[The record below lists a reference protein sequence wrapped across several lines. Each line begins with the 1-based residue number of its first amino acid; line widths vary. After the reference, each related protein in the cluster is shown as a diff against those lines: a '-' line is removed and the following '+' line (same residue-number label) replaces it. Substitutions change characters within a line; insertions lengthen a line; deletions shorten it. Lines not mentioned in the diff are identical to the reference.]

1 VQDPRRRGTRE
12 MFSSGG
18 VRMSRVR
25 HSGRPTSFGSDSP
38 AEGGVRNRAYR
49 PDQVWQL
56 DFTEF
61 ETTVGGT
68 FDGDRS
74 PTPGPAARRPL
85 HL

>member
-1 VQDPRRRGTRE
+1 MIIGPPPKFYETR
-12 MFSSGG
+12 
-18 VRMSRVR
+18 
-25 HSGRPTSFGSDSP
+25 D
-38 AEGGVRNRAYR
+38 NL
-49 PDQVWQL
+49 QL

-61 ETTVGGT
+61 ETTVDGT